1 MTKKTQPTDDVS
13 FRAYLNALCHNT
25 VFEHARETILPD
37 IIIEIMLRYEN
48 LYQDYI
54 FLLAELGIDIDSENK
69 ASLKETL
76 ESELN
81 NIDENDMKEI
91 MLQLFSKKLVIDMI
105 LECTDQYAREDIIYN
120 QNYWNEGV
128 DLKLNLN

>member
-1 MTKKTQPTDDVS
+1 MTKKTQPTDDAS
-13 FRAYLNALCHNT
+13 FRDYLNSLCHNT
-25 VFEHARETILPD
+25 LFEHARETILPD
-37 IIIEIMLRYEN
+37 IIIEIMLRYKN

-54 FLLAELGIDIDSENK
+54 SMLADLGIDIDSENK
-69 ASLKETL
+69 AALKETL
-76 ESELN
+76 ETELN

-105 LECTDQYAREDIIYN
+105 FECTDQYAREDIIYN